1 MLEFDAGIQ
10 GRSRWFSLVFSIRTS
25 VLLQLCDGL
34 VDKDR
39 APSNFI
45 AGEAKQAFMS
55 ALRTTSNLL
64 GVAQTGITRGESVRR
79 ISF

>member
-1 MLEFDAGIQ
+1 MGPEVGAWMLEFDSSIQ

-25 VLLQLCDGL
+25 VLLQLFDGL

-45 AGEAKQAFMS
+45 AGEAEHAVS
-55 ALRTTSNLL
+55 PGICSIILRVWTQN
-64 GVAQTGITRGESVRR
+64 A
-79 ISF
+79 